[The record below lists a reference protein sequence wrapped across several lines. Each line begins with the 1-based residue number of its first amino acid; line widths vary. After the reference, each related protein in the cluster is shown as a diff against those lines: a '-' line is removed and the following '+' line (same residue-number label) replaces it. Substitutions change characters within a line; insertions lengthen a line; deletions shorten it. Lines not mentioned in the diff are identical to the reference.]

1 MLIEATQHP
10 IRYRLLNGTQVR
22 LAPGFPIDLPEE
34 QAKTLLTKAPDR
46 VRMAAT
52 RSPNDGGF
60 LAQPTECRPV
70 YWESE
75 NGRILGPGT
84 VTHMAKETTVCGEA
98 RFWLCITYGNSW
110 RWIHESLLRSR
121 ASYEAQ
127 WRKAAMMS
135 PKKA

>member
-34 QAKTLLTKAPDR
+34 QAKALLTKAPDR

-52 RSPNDGGF
+52 QSPGDGGF
-60 LAQPTECRPV
+60 LAQPAESRPV

-84 VTHMAKETTVCGEA
+84 VTHMAKEMTSRGEA
-98 RFWLCITYGNSW
+98 RFWLCISYGNSW
-110 RWIHESLLRSR
+110 RWIHESLLRTR

-127 WRKAAMMS
+127 WKGARRR
-135 PKKA
+135 